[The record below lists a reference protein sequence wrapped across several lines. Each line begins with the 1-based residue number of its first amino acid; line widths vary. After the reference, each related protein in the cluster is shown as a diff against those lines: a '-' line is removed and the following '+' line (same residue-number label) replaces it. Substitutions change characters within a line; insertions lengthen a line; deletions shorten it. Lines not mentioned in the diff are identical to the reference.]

1 MMYDKEYMSLFHRRI
16 LVLLFLIVFAISA
29 PVLIF
34 YAAGY
39 RYNTRLR
46 RIEQLGLLYVTTVP
60 NGSKLSIDGQSYDV
74 EEELVIDDLRAGSYD
89 VAITKDGYHSWEKRL
104 DVVQGRASFIRDLLL
119 FKDAEAEPRELFI
132 EPLAIVAKT
141 PAWVIFGK
149 GKYLFGFD
157 RSSFELV
164 ELELASAEPVL
175 DFTIDDRAG
184 TAVFQQGNTWY
195 SADFAEEKVAALEL
209 PATLAVSRIRS
220 VDGDLFLLTPEE
232 IWRWNGDNEPELLTP
247 HLLAQDIYPASGS
260 YWILSKDAAEKR
272 TFLYELPSKKG
283 RAVFLTAFD
292 YADDIR
298 IADVTNRFLTV
309 HDADEKTLYLVDVQS
324 LAPVIATIPDVH
336 SFSWS
341 GDHTELLTA
350 TDFEIA
356 VQRLDHGKTQE
367 VLTRLSTP
375 ILDAEW
381 HAYGQHILYVTA
393 DGLFALERD
402 SRDKRNVFHLVK
414 NKADIRLFSQSPE
427 GDRIFF
433 SSTNNGSSYV
443 IWEWSN
449 IGL

>member
-1 MMYDKEYMSLFHRRI
+1 MMYDKGYMNLFHRRI

-39 RYNTRLR
+39 RYNTRLQ
-46 RIEQLGLLYVTTVP
+46 RIEQLGLLYVTTEP

-89 VAITKDGYHSWEKRL
+89 VAISKDGYHSWQKRL
-104 DVVQGRASFIRDLLL
+104 DVEQGQASFIRDLLL

-132 EPLAIVAKT
+132 EPLAVIAKT
-141 PAWVIFGK
+141 PRWVLFGK
-149 GKYLFGFD
+149 EGFLFSFD
-157 RSSFELV
+157 RSSFAV
-164 ELELASAEPVL
+164 TELELASAQPVL
-175 DFTIDDRAG
+175 GLAVDDRAG
-184 TAVFQQGNTWY
+184 IAVFQQGKTWY
-195 SADFAEEKVAALEL
+195 SADFKEVKVIALEL
-209 PATLAVSRIRS
+209 PAALAVSRITPF
-220 VDGDLFLLTPEE
+220 DGNLFLLTADE
-232 IWRWNGDNEPELLTP
+232 IWEWDGEKEPELLTS
-247 HLLAQDIYPASGS
+247 HLLAQDIHPASGS

-283 RAVFLTAFD
+283 RAVFLTSFD
-292 YADDIR
+292 YADNIH

-309 HDADEKTLYLVDVQS
+309 HDADAASLYLVDAQS
-324 LAPVIATIPDVH
+324 LAPVIATMPGVH

-341 GDHTELLTA
+341 SGHTELLTA

-375 ILDAEW
+375 ILDADW
-381 HAYGQHILYVTA
+381 HAYGQHVLYVTA

-414 NKADIRLFSQSPE
+414 NKADIHLLSQSPE
-427 GDRIFF
+427 GDRILF

-443 IWEWSN
+443 VWEWLN
-449 IGL
+449 F